1 VAVLW
6 AAAIVPAAMGFWL
19 VAGSLAGV
27 PHARIHTL
35 LAGALLALGL
45 ATLLQVGLGFRLPMY
60 EGPASAYLAAIGVVA
75 GAGHHGLGAITG
87 GLLSAGIFVAG
98 LGVLRV
104 DRLMV
109 RFFTPLVA
117 RVFPLVVILAVLP
130 ATLERAVGATHG
142 LPGSGSAWAA
152 TLVVVGTVLAMRRLS
167 RLTPYVMLCALVAG
181 TAIYFVLDGVPHS
194 HVAGGL
200 AGPPLLPWGAP
211 NVQAGV
217 VFPFVLAGALAA
229 LNTIASGTVMSV
241 THDLEVRP
249 GAARTSFLMH
259 GAALAGG
266 ALVGNLVGNV
276 SRLES
281 PGIVRLLGHLGRA
294 PLLFMGVAL
303 GALAFVRP
311 VVDLAAML
319 PLSVSA
325 ALLAV
330 LLGVVVVQALEGI
343 REEPPAVR
351 WLVVAPSLIPSAI
364 WIVFGS
370 SMGAL
375 AQLLANPMLW
385 GVLLAMGLERIVRR
399 RLIETPPTT

>member
-1 VAVLW
+1 MAVLW

-87 GLLSAGIFVAG
+87 GLLAAGIFVAG

-142 LPGSGSAWAA
+142 LPGSASAWAA

-181 TAIYFVLDGVPHS
+181 TGIYFVLDGVPHS
-194 HVAGGL
+194 QVAGGL

-249 GAARTSFLMH
+249 
-259 GAALAGG
+259 
-266 ALVGNLVGNV
+266 
-276 SRLES
+276 
-281 PGIVRLLGHLGRA
+281 
-294 PLLFMGVAL
+294 
-303 GALAFVRP
+303 
-311 VVDLAAML
+311 
-319 PLSVSA
+319 
-325 ALLAV
+325 
-330 LLGVVVVQALEGI
+330 
-343 REEPPAVR
+343 
-351 WLVVAPSLIPSAI
+351 
-364 WIVFGS
+364 
-370 SMGAL
+370 
-375 AQLLANPMLW
+375 
-385 GVLLAMGLERIVRR
+385 
-399 RLIETPPTT
+399 

>member
-1 VAVLW
+1 
-6 AAAIVPAAMGFWL
+6 
-19 VAGSLAGV
+19 
-27 PHARIHTL
+27 
-35 LAGALLALGL
+35 
-45 ATLLQVGLGFRLPMY
+45 
-60 EGPASAYLAAIGVVA
+60 
-75 GAGHHGLGAITG
+75 
-87 GLLSAGIFVAG
+87 
-98 LGVLRV
+98 
-104 DRLMV
+104 
-109 RFFTPLVA
+109 
-117 RVFPLVVILAVLP
+117 
-130 ATLERAVGATHG
+130 
-142 LPGSGSAWAA
+142 GSGSAWAA

-181 TAIYFVLDGVPHS
+181 TAIYFVLSGLPHAD
-194 HVAGGL
+194 VAGGL

-399 RLIETPPTT
+399 RLPETPPTT